1 MNIKSFYLSGYKNIF
16 STNIELFNVT
26 ALMSLNSKGK
36 SNLLKGLFFCL
47 KLFNLNPFDRDKYFL
62 FSKKMSKPLNKNT
75 FDNPYEL
82 KILGET
88 NVDNKKVDIE
98 YFIRLDWTCENGIKI
113 IDEILK
119 IKPDDSERFT
129 VFYERKNNDVKYK
142 KYEKRGCDVLDKIMN
157 NEMIF
162 DFYINKNIYYQ
173 PIIEKLKNISFVID
187 RHFDNSSTYESV
199 TENYNDNEFS
209 FCGNKKEN
217 TPENLY
223 LLKVFHKSYYDRI
236 IFAMKTLFDDLID
249 LDVEKIAVNP
259 NIIGNRNY
267 YQLYAKQKSIDAYI
281 NCSEMSDG
289 FKRVLNNLIF
299 LSICEIKNVTIVAL
313 EEPEN
318 SVNPTVFGKYIQIIA
333 EFAESYKI
341 IFTSHSPFLLQYM
354 PLNHVFIALENN
366 AGNTFFKHI
375 KQTYIKRITEKS
387 NRLNVLTGTYIFD
400 VLSNES
406 NLDKEML
413 KEALDIDE

>member
-16 STNIELFNVT
+16 NTTIELFNVT

-36 SNLLKGLFFCL
+36 SNLLKGLFFGL
-47 KLFNLNPFDRDKYFL
+47 KLFNLNPNERDKYFL
-62 FSKKMSKPLNKNT
+62 LSKSLSKPLNKNT
-75 FDNPYEL
+75 FNNPYEL
-82 KILGET
+82 KIRGET
-88 NVDNKKVDIE
+88 NINNEKVDID
-98 YFIRLDWTCENGIKI
+98 YFIKVDWASKSGIKI
-113 IDEILK
+113 IEEILRV
-119 IKPDDSERFT
+119 KPEFSERFT

-142 KYEKRGCDVLDKIMN
+142 KYEKRGCDVLDKIMD

-162 DFYINKNIYYQ
+162 DFYSNKNIYYQ
-173 PIIEKLKNISFVID
+173 LLIEKIKSINFAID

-199 TENYNDNEFS
+199 TENYNSNEFS

-223 LLKVFHKSYYDRI
+223 LLKTFHKNHYDRI
-236 IFAMKTLFDDLID
+236 ISAIKNLFDDLID
-249 LDVEKIAVNP
+249 INVEKIDVNP

-267 YQLYAKQKSIDAYI
+267 YELYAKQKSVDAFI

-289 FKRVLNNLIF
+289 FKRALNNLIF
-299 LSICEIKNVTIVAL
+299 LSICEIKNVSIVAL

-333 EFAESYKI
+333 EFADSYKI
-341 IFTSHSPFLLQYM
+341 LFTSHSPFLLQYM

-366 AGNTFFKHI
+366 EGNTFFKHI
-375 KQTYIKRITEKS
+375 KQTYIKRVTEKS

-406 NLDKEML
+406 NFDKEIL